1 MTNTN
6 TMHMCAISS
15 LRDQTGAIKE
25 FPNMQLINTLQLSI
39 LQEEKCAFLVW
50 RVSSILVMGRCLVDV
65 FEVWMSV
72 AQFRPRP

>member
-6 TMHMCAISS
+6 TMHMCVIIS
-15 LRDQTGAIKE
+15 LRDQTGTIKE
-25 FPNMQLINTLQLSI
+25 FTNMQLINNLQLSI
-39 LQEEKCAFLVW
+39 LQEEKGAVLVW
-50 RVSSILVMGRCLVDV
+50 RVSSFLVMGRCLVDV